1 MSNKTIS
8 INPSLFSMG
17 GLKTKKNREKNI
29 KPKVVPLIS
38 PNVLKK
44 KLLNRIREHKNKEIK
59 NLNTDSNNKTPVENN
74 KENATF
80 SDEFN
85 ESINYL
91 QTLTAQKKIN
101 KEKEKYEIQKQKRK
115 QELEKKTVKNY
126 ASING
131 GGQPIVNIDL
141 PEELSE
147 PVFKVN
153 TEQFTPNIQLNPK
166 PYTVDNI
173 PYGVLKGGQKITYRN
188 WLKNQDNTNSFNNL
202 TIQGE
207 QLDKQKSERENSLG
221 FLREKLKNKQIEEA
235 I

>member
-91 QTLTAQKKIN
+91 QTLTAQKN
-101 KEKEKYEIQKQKRK
+101 K
-115 QELEKKTVKNY
+115 N
-126 ASING
+126 
-131 GGQPIVNIDL
+131 
-141 PEELSE
+141 
-147 PVFKVN
+147 
-153 TEQFTPNIQLNPK
+153 
-166 PYTVDNI
+166 
-173 PYGVLKGGQKITYRN
+173 
-188 WLKNQDNTNSFNNL
+188 
-202 TIQGE
+202 
-207 QLDKQKSERENSLG
+207 
-221 FLREKLKNKQIEEA
+221 
-235 I
+235 